1 MLSIRTPKVNCL
13 NKSVLEDW
21 VQQMMDGL
29 KPKVARFKYKILNFI
44 KDQIILTISFFTPSL
59 RQNCA
64 VCS

>member
-29 KPKVARFKYKILNFI
+29 KPKVARFKYKI
-44 KDQIILTISFFTPSL
+44 QTS
-59 RQNCA
+59 
-64 VCS
+64 